1 MLVKAS
7 QSIARD
13 GTEGIL
19 TGKGCKQV
27 RAKQKTAGCRGA
39 DGGKELRCVCGGGGG
54 GGAGSGD
61 ICSGWVSV
69 EQDQTNTVYRQT
81 GHKQDGRQDL
91 PTNLPILG
99 KWREKSREIGAKK
112 LGMHL

>member
-1 MLVKAS
+1 MGRFFLIMLVKAS

-39 DGGKELRCVCGGGGG
+39 DGGKELRCVWGGGGQVVVIFAVVG
-54 GGAGSGD
+54 FQWSRTKQTQSTDKQVTNKTAGK
-61 ICSGWVSV
+61 
-69 EQDQTNTVYRQT
+69 TY
-81 GHKQDGRQDL
+81 L
-91 PTNLPILG
+91 PTYLYWGNGG
-99 KWREKSREIGAKK
+99 KRAEK
-112 LGMHL
+112 